1 VSKEYQKEIA
11 QLKSCLGTS
20 QELFDQPP
28 TSKFFYLGGGRRF
41 LSPLAIL
48 LSLYV
53 L

>member
-1 VSKEYQKEIA
+1 VSQEYQKEIA

-20 QELFDQPP
+20 QELFTSRP
-28 TSKFFYLGGGRRF
+28 TQSFFYLGGGRRF